1 MLSTDLYPGDRMV
14 FAAGL
19 VENNRIRL
27 GENGEKIKP
36 AGHIMIRVYE
46 GGETWQVFVLNDSST
61 DYEIIYK
68 TDILQS
74 K

>member
-1 MLSTDLYPGDRMV
+1 MV
-14 FAAGL
+14 
-19 VENNRIRL
+19 
-27 GENGEKIKP
+27 
-36 AGHIMIRVYE
+36 RVYE
-46 GGETWQVFVLNDSST
+46 GGDTWQVFVLNDSGT